1 MRYLGIDYGDRRTG
15 LAVGDSGQTIVSPL
29 AVLPTDGALAQ
40 RIGQIVAEEAIE
52 GVVLGLPLNMDNTE
66 GPQARK
72 VRRFAQLLADTVSVP
87 IHFQDERLS
96 SFEAA
101 DQLSGLSLTRKGRRK
116 RLDAV
121 AAAAI
126 LRAFLTHP
134 RTRDTADRRPPGLD
148 EQATGPHG

>member
-15 LAVGDSGQTIVSPL
+15 LAVCDTGGTIVSPL
-29 AVLPTDGALAQ
+29 AVLPSDGALVDRIAGIIAQ
-40 RIGQIVAEEAIE
+40 EGIE
-52 GVVLGLPLNMDNTE
+52 GIVLGLPLNMDDTE

-72 VRRFAQLLADTVSVP
+72 VRRFAEVLGGKVSIP
-87 IHFQDERLS
+87 ICFQDERLS

-101 DQLSGLSLTRKGRRK
+101 DRLAGLSLTRKGRKK

-126 LRAFLTHP
+126 LQAFLAKSGGVDGPGT
-134 RTRDTADRRPPGLD
+134 PPDIPTNG
-148 EQATGPHG
+148 